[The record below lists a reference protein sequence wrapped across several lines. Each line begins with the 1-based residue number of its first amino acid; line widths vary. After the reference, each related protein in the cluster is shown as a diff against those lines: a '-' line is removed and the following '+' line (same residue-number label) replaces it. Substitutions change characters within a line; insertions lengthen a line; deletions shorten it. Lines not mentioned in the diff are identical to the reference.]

1 MWLNSLQDYLESSNV
16 ASPMFVSP
24 LHFKPNYGFF
34 ICFLC
39 LSNLFQQKMVLL
51 DWDDCMHGITLL
63 FYCFESSQLAVKED
77 TWMTYH
83 LF

>member
-1 MWLNSLQDYLESSNV
+1 MWLNSLQDYLESSNL

-24 LHFKPNYGFF
+24 LYFKPNYGFF